1 MTKSQVIRQKI
12 VDFIS
17 DGNRHSVQEMKEY
30 LQKCDIGEYSEGQF
44 AGVINNLQKNGTI
57 DKVERGVYI
66 VTDKDNS
73 NQKKC
78 FVVSPIGDENSDIRK
93 NADQLFFIAA
103 YFRHTV
109 SATLIPS
116 MAALVI
122 PPA

>member
-66 VTDKDNS
+66 VTDKD
-73 NQKKC
+73 KC
-78 FVVSPIGDENSDIRK
+78 KSRYYFIGCKYAGNGR
-93 NADQLFFIAA
+93 N
-103 YFRHTV
+103 
-109 SATLIPS
+109 
-116 MAALVI
+116 
-122 PPA
+122 